1 MINWGTVL
9 IALGSAVVA
18 VLVNIAITLMTRN
31 EMLGFWMGALAAFSI
46 GWCMAKDRLV

>member
-1 MINWGTVL
+1 MWFTIL

-18 VLVNIAITLMTRN
+18 VLVNIAISLMTQN
-31 EMLGFWMGALAAFSI
+31 TVLGFWAGALAAFSI